1 MTLKQNRKTWLM
13 LLVLGTMLTLTG
25 CVKSIK
31 GVPCNALREV
41 FYESIEPIEAEEEV
55 LRNNAVILELCDGN

>member
-1 MTLKQNRKTWLM
+1 M
-13 LLVLGTMLTLTG
+13 LTG